1 MTKQL
6 QYISTQLTFL
16 KKKYSKGNVFF
27 EIPLKWEGLES
38 HEDEIMSVNPIDY
51 FHGKINEI
59 LNFTQNNTQNNLT
72 YRLSIS
78 KNLAFEHNLNTKIKN
93 FPENYFQNGGNF
105 LKAISILPKIKSLE
119 FDTIELQSVFSS
131 TDLYE
136 IDDNLSEDA
145 LEMSKEDQFSAFLEA
160 CHLLNIKINLEFD
173 LAKCSINPDLAL
185 TNPEFFYWIKSTSR
199 IRSEKYPGGYGKPQF
214 SNNKIKK
221 INEKIDSEDY
231 NNLPTPDEK
240 YRSFFT
246 QTPVKVARVEDKIIG
261 LLQNIKKPLKTN
273 ECVIAPA
280 FSTFPIMSE
289 NIFLDNSSY
298 FKFYNHPDFNYI
310 AYNTINFPDSWFAR
324 DENINRKLWEY
335 IEGIIPEFL
344 SKFNIDGI
352 ILNSSELL
360 PRKIKNKIVSQITEF
375 NEINNKKINVY
386 EE

>member
-1 MTKQL
+1 MQALASQL
-6 QYISTQLTFL
+6 QHISERLKFL
-16 KKKYSKGNVFF
+16 KKKYSKGIISYN
-27 EIPLKWEGLES
+27 IPENEK
-38 HEDEIMSVNPIDY
+38 ISVNPFDY
-51 FHGKINEI
+51 FLDKINEI
-59 LNFTQNNTQNNLT
+59 LNFKENNKQNNLT
-72 YRLSIS
+72 YRIS
-78 KNLAFEHNLNTKIKN
+78 VSDDLRFEHNLQTNIKR
-93 FPENYFQNGGNF
+93 FPDNYFQNGGNF
-105 LKAISILPKIKSLE
+105 LKAISILPKIKSLK

-136 IDDNLSEDA
+136 IDENLSEEV

-160 CHLLNIKINLEFD
+160 CHLLNIKVNLEFD
-173 LAKCSINPDLAL
+173 MAKCSINPDLAL

-280 FSTFPIMSE
+280 FSTFPIMGE

-298 FKFYNHPDFNYI
+298 FKFYNHPDFNYMS
-310 AYNTINFPDSWFAR
+310 YNTIDFPDSWLSR
-324 DENINRKLWEY
+324 DENINTKLWEY
-335 IEGIIPEFL
+335 IEGIIPHFL
-344 SKFNIDGI
+344 SQFDFDGI
-352 ILNSSELL
+352 ILNSPELL
-360 PRKIKNKIVSQITEF
+360 PRKIKNKIILQIKEF